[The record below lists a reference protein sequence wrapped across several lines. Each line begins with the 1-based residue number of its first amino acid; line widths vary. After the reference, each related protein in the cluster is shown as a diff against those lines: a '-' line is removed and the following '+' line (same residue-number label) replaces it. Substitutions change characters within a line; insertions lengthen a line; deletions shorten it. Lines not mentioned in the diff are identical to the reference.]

1 MIAASRPAFTAFP
14 VETRRRM
21 IVLAPGRWAV
31 LLALVAAGPLLPAD
45 EPRSEGPV
53 AERAAGTVVIDKCQ
67 IKVFDRAL
75 LAAERDGIVA
85 EIRVTEGDVAVGDQA
100 LVRLRDDAARARLE
114 LARARAGNDI
124 SVRYSAKLADAAK
137 ANYDAG
143 LDLEKQ
149 NAISTFQL
157 RQRKLEYER
166 GVLAIEQSALELK
179 LAGLE
184 AAQAEAE
191 LQGYQVTAP
200 FSGVVTRVFKRRG
213 ESVQLGEPLVELV
226 NTDRIQV
233 EGYGALAE
241 LWDVRKGACVRVQ
254 LDMPQLEGT
263 VADGEPFEGRLILV
277 DPGVQPV
284 TGQVRVVAEVANR
297 DGVLRDGLKARMV
310 IDRAP

>member
-1 MIAASRPAFTAFP
+1 MN
-14 VETRRRM
+14 
-21 IVLAPGRWAV
+21 VLAPGRWAV
-31 LLALVAAGPLLPAD
+31 LLALIAADPSLPAD
-45 EPRSEGPV
+45 EPRSAEPV
-53 AERAAGTVVIDKCQ
+53 ADRSAGTVVIDKCL

-85 EIRVTEGDVAVGDQA
+85 QIRVTEGDVAADDQP
-100 LVRLRDDAARARLE
+100 LVLLRDDAARARLE
-114 LARARAGNDI
+114 LVRARADNDI
-124 SVRYSAKLADAAK
+124 NVRYSEKLTDAAK

-166 GVLAIEQSALELK
+166 GVLAIEQAAFELK

-241 LWDVRKGACVRVQ
+241 LWDVRKGACVRVE
-254 LDMPQLEGT
+254 LEMPQVEGT
-263 VADGEPFEGRLILV
+263 VANGVPFEGRLILV